1 MSTAL
6 TFVAEE
12 LLNTTIVAP
21 DGGVHYTTTTTDG
34 WLGRK
39 VTTVS
44 AASGLVGFID
54 WREKVFVINGVQRKW
69 DELKSRPKGIL
80 SSEREWTW
88 GSRPYRLKY
97 NLSQKEL
104 LATPTVG
111 STADTVRFTP
121 YRPHLLHANER
132 AAIYLP
138 HQMQDEI
145 ERMFLLMVVLQTEMK
160 RQDERK

>member
-6 TFVAEE
+6 TFVTEE

-44 AASGLVGFID
+44 ATSGLVGFID
-54 WREKVFVINGVQRKW
+54 WREKVFIINGVQQKW

-80 SSEREWTW
+80 SSCV
-88 GSRPYRLKY
+88 SY
-97 NLSQKEL
+97 Q
-104 LATPTVG
+104 PTSVP
-111 STADTVRFTP
+111 ST
-121 YRPHLLHANER
+121 
-132 AAIYLP
+132 
-138 HQMQDEI
+138 
-145 ERMFLLMVVLQTEMK
+145 
-160 RQDERK
+160 